1 MELLHLCRDTLDDFI
16 IDLLQVDEDP
26 VVVLCK
32 IYIGVP
38 EQSKDVPVFI
48 PAQTL
53 GLSDE
58 VVPALHDSKLVC
70 RPRNSRLFMSLC
82 VPRDSCR

>member
-48 PAQTL
+48 PAQT
-53 GLSDE
+53 
-58 VVPALHDSKLVC
+58 
-70 RPRNSRLFMSLC
+70 PRT
-82 VPRDSCR
+82 V